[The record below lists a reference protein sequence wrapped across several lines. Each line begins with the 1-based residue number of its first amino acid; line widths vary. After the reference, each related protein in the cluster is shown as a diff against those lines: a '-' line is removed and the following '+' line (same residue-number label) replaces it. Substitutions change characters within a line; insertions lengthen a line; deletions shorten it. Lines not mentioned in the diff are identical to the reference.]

1 MKLGGH
7 WSKTPLSCVCMFSGP
22 LCDVRDMVAGDET
35 WGIVVSDVFKP
46 EAVSPEDPPE
56 TGCSPTITLLPV

>member
-1 MKLGGH
+1 
-7 WSKTPLSCVCMFSGP
+7 MFSGP